1 MGISYY
7 NGSGY
12 PDPTAHFAVRNIE
25 EEEKILHIQ
34 YPTGYMDIRMDK
46 FFPAT
51 LDRAKK
57 VFRLMARYTL
67 EEEQDRLFRYL
78 TGVENKYRERAVS
91 YKRKAAEGNEKNKIR
106 QYEVLTRKA
115 ERLQEQTKRNKELLS
130 EICKLEVS
138 E

>member
-25 EEEKILHIQ
+25 REGKRLHIQ
-34 YPTGYMDIRMDK
+34 YPSGAMDIRIDK

-57 VFRLMARYTL
+57 VFRLIAKYSCG
-67 EEEQDRLFRYL
+67 EEQKRLLQYL
-78 TGVENKYRERAVS
+78 VGMENKYRARTDF
-91 YKRKAAEGNEKNKIR
+91 YRKKAADSNEKNKIR
-106 QYEVLTRKA
+106 QYEVLAREA
-115 ERLQEQTKRNKELLS
+115 ERLQERTKRNKELLC